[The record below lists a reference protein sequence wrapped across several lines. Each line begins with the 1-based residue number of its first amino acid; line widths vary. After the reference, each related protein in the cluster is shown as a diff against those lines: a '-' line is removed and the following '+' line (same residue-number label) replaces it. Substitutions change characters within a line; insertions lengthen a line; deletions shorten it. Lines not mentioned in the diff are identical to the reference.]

1 MGKWEAVSV
10 PSAEPRSLG
19 DAAYQQLRSDI
30 VTCQLAPGQRVT
42 ERSLAESTGFGI
54 SPLRD
59 ALTRLDHEGL
69 VRTLPRKG
77 YQVTPLTLKSVDDLF
92 TLWRIVAPEIAR
104 LGVRDATS
112 EQHRQLIG
120 TFGEM
125 AQLNQAA
132 GAGEH
137 DAQLRMVDLAGKAFG
152 ILAAAT
158 QNDYLMTIYRRLQ
171 NDMAR
176 IWVLSAQAETP
187 MPTLGVDQQ
196 WVQIIE
202 RRDGDAAA
210 VTVRAALADVHSHAL
225 RIFSRWPSVAAS
237 EITPLPGTT

>member
-1 MGKWEAVSV
+1 
-10 PSAEPRSLG
+10 
-19 DAAYQQLRSDI
+19 
-30 VTCQLAPGQRVT
+30 VTCRLAPGQRVT

-104 LGVRDATS
+104 LGVRDATT
-112 EQHRQLIG
+112 EQHRQLID
-120 TFGEM
+120 TFGEL
-125 AQLNQAA
+125 AQSNETA
-132 GAGEH
+132 GARDH
-137 DAQLRMVDLAGKAFG
+137 DAQLRVVELAGEAFG

-158 QNDYLMTIYRRLQ
+158 QNEYLMTIYRRLQ

-176 IWVLSAQAETP
+176 IWVLSAQAEMR
-187 MPTLGVDQQ
+187 MPNLGVDQQ
-196 WVQIIE
+196 WVEMIE

-210 VTVRAALADVHSHAL
+210 ATVRTALAEVHSHVL

-237 EITPLPGTT
+237 EITPLPATT